1 MKQMLEVERILRI
14 ARDFVLLSR
23 KDIERGIALEE
34 PESYTKKV
42 LYNELLLRIGEF
54 SITRKSFEFI

>member
-1 MKQMLEVERILRI
+1 MTQEQEIKRILSL

-42 LYNELLLRIGEF
+42 IYNELLLTIGEF
-54 SITRKSFEFI
+54 RMSHWSSK

>member
-1 MKQMLEVERILRI
+1 MTQEQEMKRILSL

-42 LYNELLLRIGEF
+42 LYNELMFTFGELEI
-54 SITRKSFEFI
+54 SKA

>member
-1 MKQMLEVERILRI
+1 MKRILSL

-42 LYNELLLRIGEF
+42 LYNELMFTFGELEI
-54 SITRKSFEFI
+54 SKA